1 MTAPQPQPVCFFCDS
16 RLTDATARMLL
27 PSGKIYG
34 DCCADLAD
42 DLDQVIP
49 E

>member
-1 MTAPQPQPVCFFCDS
+1 MTGPVPACFFCDTV
-16 RLTDATARMLL
+16 LTVHTARILL
-27 PSGKIYG
+27 PSGKVYG